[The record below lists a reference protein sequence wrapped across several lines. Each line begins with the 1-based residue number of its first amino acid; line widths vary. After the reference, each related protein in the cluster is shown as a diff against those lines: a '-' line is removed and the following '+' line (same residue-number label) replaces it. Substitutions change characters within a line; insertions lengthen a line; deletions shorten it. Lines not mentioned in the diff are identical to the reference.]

1 MSSETVRTRRT
12 GPGTQRSGRV
22 SLVATV
28 SDDLRRRIL
37 EGRLNIG
44 DRLPSEAELTRQY
57 SVSRTVVREAIATLR
72 YENLVEARQGAGV
85 FVRNNQPA
93 NAAPFS
99 QLDYARIS
107 SIIEILEL
115 RAAVEMEAAAL
126 AATRR
131 SPAQEEAIAECY
143 EDINTLIGAG
153 EPTHDADMAFHLA
166 IADATNNPRFREFLA
181 LLGLDAIPRAM
192 LRPGADIRTPKE
204 YLLKI
209 QDEHRQIAD
218 AISLRDEQAAR
229 DAMRTHLIGSQ
240 QRYRARLRSGSA
252 SERNT

>member
-1 MSSETVRTRRT
+1 MNNDTVRANRTQPERRT
-12 GPGTQRSGRV
+12 SGRV

-37 EGRLNIG
+37 EGNLNVG
-44 DRLPSEAELTRQY
+44 DRLPSEVELTRQY
-57 SVSRTVVREAIATLR
+57 SVSRTVIREAIATLR

-85 FVRNNQPA
+85 FVRNNQPG
-93 NAAPFS
+93 NTLPFS

-131 SPAQEEAIAECY
+131 SPAQEEAVIEAY
-143 EDINTLIGAG
+143 EDINRLIA
-153 EPTHDADMAFHLA
+153 EKNPTHDADMAFHLA

-181 LLGLDAIPRAM
+181 LLGLDAIPRTM
-192 LRPGADIRTPKE
+192 LRPGANTRTPKD

-209 QDEHRQIAD
+209 QEEHRQIAD

-229 DAMRTHLIGSQ
+229 EAMRTHLIGSQ
-240 QRYRARLRSGSA
+240 QRYRSRLRDG
-252 SERNT
+252 NTRDQDT

>member
-1 MSSETVRTRRT
+1 MSSETARAQRT
-12 GPGTQRSGRV
+12 GPERQRSGRV

-37 EGRLNIG
+37 EGHLKIG
-44 DRLPSEAELTRQY
+44 DRLPSEAELTREY
-57 SVSRTVVREAIATLR
+57 SVSRTVIREAIATLR

-93 NAAPFS
+93 NTVPFS
-99 QLDYARIS
+99 QPDYARIS

-126 AATRR
+126 AAARR
-131 SPAQEEAIAECY
+131 SPAQEEAIVERY
-143 EDINTLIGAG
+143 EDINGLIASG

-166 IADATNNPRFREFLA
+166 IAEATNNPRFREILA
-181 LLGLDAIPRAM
+181 LFGLEAIPRAL
-192 LRPGADIRTPKE
+192 LRPGADATTPKD
-204 YLLKI
+204 YLVKI
-209 QDEHRQIAD
+209 QEEHRRIAE

-240 QRYRARLRSGSA
+240 QRYRARLRGGNSQG
-252 SERNT
+252 RNT